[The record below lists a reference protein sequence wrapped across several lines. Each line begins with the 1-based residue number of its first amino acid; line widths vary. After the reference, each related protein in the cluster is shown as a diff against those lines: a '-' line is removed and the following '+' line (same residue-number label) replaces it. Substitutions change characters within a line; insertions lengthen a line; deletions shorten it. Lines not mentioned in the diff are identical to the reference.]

1 MVVYIEDVDDVCM
14 IPKLCCYWL
23 LLFEFVSCDD
33 IIRYFMTACYR
44 MLSQDLDLCSIHDV
58 ISCKIS
64 RVSIQ
69 SIGRG
74 IFYESHDAMI
84 SIYTRVQLIV
94 SCHNINFICT

>member
-33 IIRYFMTACYR
+33 IIRYFMTSKCLVVSTACYR

-58 ISCKIS
+58 ISRKIS

-69 SIGRG
+69 SIV
-74 IFYESHDAMI
+74 ESFMSHT
-84 SIYTRVQLIV
+84 TR
-94 SCHNINFICT
+94 